1 MSSLRRKA
9 WENLMVAGVNALVEQ
24 RAITLEDPKHS
35 SHEVPDAQARFTHQD
50 GTPCIAIARDVG
62 WGELEIVVA
71 YDPTQDVRA
80 GSGGVRKEFGRAS
93 ASGWLE
99 RRTSRHLQKLDRIS
113 STFFY
118 CDRSALQALAA
129 AAVEPQGFARTGKF
143 FL

>member
-24 RAITLEDPKHS
+24 RAITLEDPEHN
-35 SHEVPDAQARFTHQD
+35 SHEVPDALARFTYQD
-50 GTPCIAIARDVG
+50 GTPCIAIARDID

-71 YDPTQDVRA
+71 YDPTQDVRS
-80 GSGGVRKEFGRAS
+80 GLGGVYKEFGRAS
-93 ASGWLE
+93 AFGWLE
-99 RRTSRHLQKLDRIS
+99 RRTSQHLQKMGRIS
-113 STFFY
+113 SRFFY
-118 CDRSALQALAA
+118 CERPALQALAA